1 MILLELRN
9 KGLLSISDIYYSIS
23 LHYNLCSLLHCMV
36 DLLSIK
42 VEHESKFLSI
52 CYIKMCTNAAGLQRS
67 VLLIIIEFT
76 GTGWLMYTSEV
87 YLDESLIFFTTLIKS
102 VLLQQETGKLY
113 IFCAWLHE
121 WCLLMDPVFLHN
133 PCYAKLYSSNQTR
146 RTKYLKFS
154 SIIKQERFIL
164 SSTQLDNSK
173 TVLPYKWQSVFQK
186 FIT

>member
-1 MILLELRN
+1 MSWE
-9 KGLLSISDIYYSIS
+9 
-23 LHYNLCSLLHCMV
+23 
-36 DLLSIK
+36 IK
-42 VEHESKFLSI
+42 VYSVYLISIIQYHYITTYVVYFTAWLIFFQLKLDMHCFEDMRANFLVFI
-52 CYIKMCTNAAGLQRS
+52 ILKC
-67 VLLIIIEFT
+67 VLMQLVCRDLYFWLS

-87 YLDESLIFFTTLIKS
+87 YLDESLIFLTTLIKS

-133 PCYAKLYSSNQTR
+133 PCYSKLYSSNQTR

-154 SIIKQERFIL
+154 SIIKQEHFIL